1 MSRLFSLSPQND
13 IPSIFPFLF
22 ADDSFIKIVEIN
34 RDANNNF
41 VFSLFLMWNADKKD
55 ITLYLLRWINCCVN
69 CSLL

>member
-13 IPSIFPFLF
+13 IPSIFPSLF

-41 VFSLFLMWNADKKD
+41 VFSLFLM
-55 ITLYLLRWINCCVN
+55 
-69 CSLL
+69 